1 MNIKDIDT
9 SSLRY
14 DPADKKALKQLRID
28 HKDVFTTEMYVDQD
42 LVKHDDEI
50 LRYIILVYDIN
61 SPLRKTLKTHN
72 EVKVQAMLLA
82 GFDVKDK
89 RLINNVQSALLY
101 GKDEGVAKMIVRY
114 VTIFNNMDYTELIG
128 MLELNEKVM
137 RTILSDKTTKD
148 TRKELSDT
156 SARIKELVE
165 NVFGGKETREI
176 EEQLYEQLAISRVS
190 LRPEMIV
197 RQLAAG
203 DDVFLKDKYNIK
215 GTKGKTKRKK
225 QFGDA

>member
-82 GFDVKDK
+82 GFDVKDLGVDVSPS
-89 RLINNVQSALLY
+89 RFIEEAEDMSADIIACSALMSTTVSVQKDVIEFLKAQGFRDTYKVLVGGGVVSRDYAEVIGADGY
-101 GKDEGVAKMIVRY
+101 GMTANEAIGVAKK
-114 VTIFNNMDYTELIG
+114 L
-128 MLELNEKVM
+128 L
-137 RTILSDKTTKD
+137 
-148 TRKELSDT
+148 
-156 SARIKELVE
+156 
-165 NVFGGKETREI
+165 GK
-176 EEQLYEQLAISRVS
+176 Q
-190 LRPEMIV
+190 
-197 RQLAAG
+197 
-203 DDVFLKDKYNIK
+203 
-215 GTKGKTKRKK
+215 
-225 QFGDA
+225 